1 MISAIDSFV
10 LHGVEPLNCRVEVA
24 VSHDQKPSTTVVGL
38 PDAAV
43 RESIERVR
51 AAIGASGYPFP
62 FGRVVVNLA
71 PADLRKEGPVYDLP
85 IALALLGSLGI
96 VTQEGMRHAGR
107 YFIAGELALD
117 GEVRSV
123 RGIIGLGVL
132 AHREH
137 RSVIVPHADTSVA
150 LLVDGLDVRSASC
163 LSAVVEHLNGS
174 CPLPPAV
181 FAHVVPALVEPG
193 VPLESIKGQES
204 AKRAL
209 VVAAAG
215 WHNLILLGPPGCGK
229 TLMARALSFLLPP
242 LKRDAMLE
250 LLQIQSCA
258 GQLNLQ
264 EVLLRRRPVR
274 SPHHTASGPAI
285 VGGGANPHPGEVS
298 LAHHGVLFL
307 DELPEFDRRVLETL
321 RQPLEDHAVTIARVG
336 GTLRFPARF
345 LLIAAAN
352 PSRRGTS
359 GAGVDQ
365 AYMRRLSSPLL
376 DRIDLHVEVR
386 PVSVRRLQ
394 SKVSTG
400 PSSDVAR
407 QQVLAAADRQH
418 MRQGDVPN
426 GMLDGRQLDQH
437 AHVSSKAERV
447 LVDSVESLGLTAR
460 GWDTIRRVAR
470 TIADLDERDLIE
482 ESDVIEAVGYRLL
495 DRVPQ

>member
-1 MISAIDSFV
+1 
-10 LHGVEPLNCRVEVA
+10 
-24 VSHDQKPSTTVVGL
+24 
-38 PDAAV
+38 
-43 RESIERVR
+43 
-51 AAIGASGYPFP
+51 
-62 FGRVVVNLA
+62 
-71 PADLRKEGPVYDLP
+71 
-85 IALALLGSLGI
+85 
-96 VTQEGMRHAGR
+96 
-107 YFIAGELALD
+107 
-117 GEVRSV
+117 
-123 RGIIGLGVL
+123 
-132 AHREH
+132 
-137 RSVIVPHADTSVA
+137 
-150 LLVDGLDVRSASC
+150 
-163 LSAVVEHLNGS
+163 
-174 CPLPPAV
+174 
-181 FAHVVPALVEPG
+181 

-209 VVAAAG
+209 IVAAGG

-242 LKRDAMLE
+242 LERDAMLE

-352 PSRRGTS
+352 PSRRRTS

-365 AYMRRLSSPLL
+365 TYMRRLSSPLL

-394 SKVSTG
+394 SKVPTG

-407 QQVLAAADRQH
+407 QQVLAATDRQH

-437 AHVSSKAERV
+437 AHLSPKAERV
-447 LVDSVESLGLTAR
+447 LVYSVESLGLSAR

-495 DRVPQ
+495 DRVPE